1 MASDTPYNVAVVG
14 LGIVGTRTIELMR
27 RHPRFSVECA
37 FDLSEEARSIAAQTF
52 AGVDILP
59 TLGEVFRRD
68 GINLVYIA
76 TPPAAHADIARMAI
90 GRNWGVFCE
99 KPLGVDNDDSENLTA
114 EINATNVAQA
124 INFVFSG
131 APSAHEAKYQLDAG
145 LIGDILGA
153 ELILKFSAWP
163 RGWQAGAAWLNEQS
177 QGGMIRE
184 VGSHFAYLT
193 KLLIGQPEVTQR
205 PIIEYP
211 ASGQAETSVMGVWNA
226 GECRVSVNARVGG
239 VRRDIVRYRL
249 LGTKASMVLED
260 WYNLI
265 LEKPDGEIQ
274 LLDPK
279 EAQRQVA
286 YERQLDLLAAQLDD
300 GEKRLADFNDA
311 LDVQRLIERTLNY

>member
-37 FDLSEEARSIAAQTF
+37 FDLSEEARGIAAQTF

-76 TPPAAHADIARMAI
+76 TPPAAHAGIARMAI

-99 KPLGVDNDDSENLTA
+99 KPLGVDNDDSEKLTA
-114 EINATNVAQA
+114 EINAANVAQA

-131 APSAHEAKYQLDAG
+131 APSAHEAKKQIDAG

-163 RGWQAGAAWLNEQS
+163 RGWQAGASWLNEQN

-226 GECRVSVNARVGG
+226 GECMVTVNARVGG

-249 LGTKASMVLED
+249 LGTKAS
-260 WYNLI
+260 I
-265 LEKPDGEIQ
+265 C
-274 LLDPK
+274 LLYTSPSPRDK
-279 EAQRQVA
+279 RQSRMPSSA
-286 YERQLDLLAAQLDD
+286 
-300 GEKRLADFNDA
+300 
-311 LDVQRLIERTLNY
+311 

>member
-1 MASDTPYNVAVVG
+1 
-14 LGIVGTRTIELMR
+14 
-27 RHPRFSVECA
+27 
-37 FDLSEEARSIAAQTF
+37 
-52 AGVDILP
+52 
-59 TLGEVFRRD
+59 
-68 GINLVYIA
+68 
-76 TPPAAHADIARMAI
+76 MAI

-131 APSAHEAKYQLDAG
+131 APSAHEAKKQIDAG
-145 LIGDILGA
+145 LIGDLLGA

-163 RGWQAGAAWLNEQS
+163 RLAGRGIVTDEPS